1 MDFTKAL
8 TYPFD
13 DPEWITKLGIAVGV
27 TILMFIVPVIG
38 TILGALLLAGWSYE
52 TSKNVRNGV
61 PNPMASWSEFG
72 ALLSRGLQL
81 AIAGIVYQI
90 PTLIFACIATFVW
103 VLPAM
108 GGSEDAAAGLA
119 GIASIIAIC
128 CSCVIFLYAL
138 AAGLVYT
145 AGYIRYMD
153 NESLGTFFQFGDN
166 IALFRENIGDFGM
179 AFVFMILGG
188 LIAGVLSGTGIGALI
203 GQAFTNYFN
212 AHIVGQL
219 ATKLRGGTMMPLG

>member
-13 DPEWITKLGIAVGV
+13 DPEWITKLGIAVGI
-27 TILMFIVPVIG
+27 TILMFIVPVLG
-38 TILGALLLAGWSYE
+38 TIAGALLLAGWSYE

-72 ALLSRGLQL
+72 AILSRGLQL
-81 AIAGIVYQI
+81 AIAGFVYHI
-90 PTLIFACIATFVW
+90 PTMILSCIAFGPMF
-103 VLPAM
+103 LPLLGVDSEAM
-108 GGSEDAAAGLA
+108 GPLAALGTF
-119 GIASIIAIC
+119 GTIC
-128 CSCVIFLYAL
+128 CSCLVILYGLGAT
-138 AAGLVYT
+138 LVYN

-153 NESLGTFFQFGDN
+153 NEALGTFFQFGDN
-166 IALFRENIGDFGM
+166 IALLRENIGDFGM
-179 AFVFMILGG
+179 AFVFMIVGG
-188 LIAGVLSGTGIGALI
+188 LIASVLSGTGIGALV

-219 ATKLRGGTMMPLG
+219 AAKLRGGTMMPQV